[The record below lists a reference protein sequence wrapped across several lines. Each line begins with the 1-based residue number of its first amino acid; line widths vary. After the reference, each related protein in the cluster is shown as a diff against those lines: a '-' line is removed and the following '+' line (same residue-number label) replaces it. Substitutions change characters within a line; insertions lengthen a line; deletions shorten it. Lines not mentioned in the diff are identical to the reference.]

1 MRIAII
7 GTVVLDQICDV
18 QGRVTESPGGLLYSI
33 SALQAV
39 CNKEDRIIPISR
51 VGSDFYEDLCTLLND
66 DQRIDLSGLIPF
78 EGRNNRVVLTYNTP
92 QERIERSLYP
102 MPPLTIQELT
112 PAFTA
117 DVVLLNFISGWEVEL
132 ETYRELATN
141 IKGPLAVDLHSL
153 TLAREADGTR
163 RPRFVENI
171 GPYLQPAT
179 VIQFNENEFKRI
191 SKENLQRFF
200 KIYCFDQ
207 YKIVN
212 LTLGHRG
219 SLTVYRSGEEVN
231 SLAVAPPAKIKVVD
245 PTGCGDVFFVGFAI
259 PYFKTKDVAFSAE
272 QANRLA
278 ALSGMQPGLPQWK
291 ALREKFNQKFWN

>member
-7 GTVVLDQICDV
+7 GTVVLDRIRDV
-18 QGRVTESPGGLLYSI
+18 RGKVTESPGGLLYSI
-33 SALQAV
+33 SGLQAV
-39 CNKEDRIIPISR
+39 CDKDDRIIPISR
-51 VGSDFYEDLCTLLND
+51 VGSDFYDSLCALLKEDERIELN
-66 DQRIDLSGLIPF
+66 GLIPF
-78 EGRNNRVVLTYNTP
+78 EGKNNRVELTYNTP
-92 QERIERSLYP
+92 QERVERSLHP
-102 MPPLTIQELT
+102 MPPLKIEDLA

-117 DVVLLNFISGWEVEL
+117 DVVLLNFISGWEMEL
-132 ETYRELATN
+132 ETYQELATN
-141 IKGPLAVDLHSL
+141 IKGPLSVDLHSL
-153 TLAREADGTR
+153 TLARDPDGTR

-171 GPYLQPAT
+171 GPYLQPAN

-219 SLTVYRSGEEVN
+219 SLTVYRSGEEVK

-278 ALSGMQPGLPQWK
+278 ALSGMQQGLPQWR